1 MAGSPSWRI
10 AAPIAASSSASAI
23 AGERIA
29 VRANYLVVQSTSDDL
44 AKIASA
50 GKYRDTLVR
59 ERGLLR
65 FAEKLSIFDSLL
77 IPNSIIHPI

>member
-29 VRANYLVVQSTSDDL
+29 LCANYLVVQSTSDDL
-44 AKIASA
+44 AKIAGA
-50 GKYRDTLVR
+50 GKYR
-59 ERGLLR
+59 ERGLLK